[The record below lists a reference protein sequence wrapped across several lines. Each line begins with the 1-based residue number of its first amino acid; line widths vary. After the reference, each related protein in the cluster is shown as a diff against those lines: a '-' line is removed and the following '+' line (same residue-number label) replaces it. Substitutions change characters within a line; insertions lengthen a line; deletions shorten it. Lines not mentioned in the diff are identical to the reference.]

1 MQEVNG
7 QVKHTQKDLKNTL
20 KGVDNILKNVYNI
33 ITVKERQPRKVESTR
48 YLKPYLCELP
58 RGFAIVKKMIQG
70 LPI

>member
-33 ITVKERQPRKVESTR
+33 ITVKERQPRKAEST
-48 YLKPYLCELP
+48 
-58 RGFAIVKKMIQG
+58 
-70 LPI
+70 